1 MSRPIVNIADLQL
14 ESWSKG
20 TKYASTDASFG
31 RQIGMTGMGISY
43 NEVPPGKTGCPFHN
57 HHVEDELFIVLEG
70 EGTYRF
76 GTESYPIKAGDVL
89 GAPAGG
95 REVAHQIINTGAVTL
110 RYYGVSTK
118 AQSEVVEYPDSNKFA
133 AFSRLSDGKKP
144 FDIIGQADAS
154 LDYWDGEDIGE
165 HQ

>member
-1 MSRPIVNIADLQL
+1 MTKPVINIADLAL
-14 ESWSKG
+14 ETWTKG
-20 TKYASTDASFG
+20 SKYASTDVSFG
-31 RQIGMTGMGISY
+31 RQIGMAGMGISY

-57 HHVEDELFIVLEG
+57 HHIEDELFIILEG

-76 GTESYPIKAGDVL
+76 GVESYPIKAGDVL

-95 REVAHQIINTGAVTL
+95 RDVAHQIINTGAVTL

-133 AFSRLSDGKKP
+133 AFSRLKDGTRL
-144 FDIIGQADAS
+144 FDRIGGADAS
-154 LDYWDGEDIGE
+154 LDYWAGEDIGE
-165 HQ
+165 DK

>member
-1 MSRPIVNIADLQL
+1 MSGPVINIADLQL
-14 ESWSKG
+14 ESWTKG
-20 TKYASTDASFG
+20 AKYASTDASFG
-31 RQIGMTGMGISY
+31 RKIGMSGMGISY
-43 NEVPPGKTGCPFHN
+43 NEVPPGKTGCPYHN

-76 GTESYPIKAGDVL
+76 GAESFAIRAGDVL

-95 REVAHQIINTGAVTL
+95 REVAHQIINTGATTL

-133 AFSRLSDGKKP
+133 AFSRQKDGKRL
-144 FDIIGQADAS
+144 FDGVGRAGAS

-165 HQ
+165 HE